1 VNSPA
6 QRSAELRLT
15 LSTILLVLSSYV
27 FIGMMGVS
35 DRENPNPRDA
45 PYNLLARGLLAGHLY
60 LDKEAPSAL
69 VGLADPYDPEANR
82 PFTVNSTFHLHD
94 LSYYRGRLY
103 LYFGASPALL
113 VFIPWHLLTGGWLA
127 QWVAVVAL
135 CAAGLL
141 VNVSILRSV
150 RARVFPASPPWM
162 SAVAVLVLGMAS
174 YAPVLLS
181 RADMWE
187 VPIAFNYAALSVAL
201 RCLWAVFCDAS
212 RAVGYLALASGMLGA
227 AFAARPTV
235 LPAAAVLLIPFLM
248 REVRGRIG
256 AWAAAVLPL
265 GICGMA
271 VAYYNEQRF
280 GSPFEFGQH
289 YQLAGQYVAK
299 LKLFSPGY
307 LPTNLR
313 LFLFQ
318 GVRWDAIFP
327 FAHEPPDTALPPDH
341 GAVEHMSGILRN
353 APVLWAGMAL
363 IVYMMKRRTER
374 SVRLL
379 ALASAWIA
387 LVSLLFIGLFFGAT
401 ARYQFEFAP
410 SLAVLA
416 ALGIMALETAQ
427 DRTFLISARCIWG
440 AALAISCAFPMLYA
454 IDRCVMDHEY
464 NGIGYVGNGDFAA
477 AQREFDVARL
487 LSPGDPF
494 SRLESGVILAAKGKT
509 DEAIAVFS
517 GIVRDR
523 PDYVMA
529 HYDLGHELALQGRLD
544 EAIEHLRIAHR
555 LQPGDARIG
564 AALDAALVARERA
577 AHP

>member
-1 VNSPA
+1 VTSPA
-6 QRSAELRLT
+6 ERSAEVRLT
-15 LSTILLVLSSYV
+15 LATILLVLSSYV
-27 FIGMMGVS
+27 FIGMMCVS

-60 LDKEAPSAL
+60 LDKEAPAGL
-69 VGLADPYDPEANR
+69 VALADPYDPEANR
-82 PFTVNSTFHLHD
+82 PFTVNSAYHLHD

-103 LYFGASPALL
+103 LYFGAAPALL

-141 VNVSILRSV
+141 VNVSTLRSV
-150 RARVFPASPPWM
+150 RERVFAASPAWM
-162 SAVAVLVLGMAS
+162 PAVAVLVIGMAS

-181 RADMWE
+181 RPDMWE
-187 VPIAFNYAALSVAL
+187 VPIAFNYLALSVAL
-201 RCLWAVFCDAS
+201 RCLWAVFCEPS
-212 RAVGYLALASGMLGA
+212 RALGCLALASGMLGA

-235 LPAAAVLLIPFLM
+235 LPAAAILLMPFLI
-248 REVRGRIG
+248 REVRGRFG

-265 GICGMA
+265 GLCGMA
-271 VAYYNEQRF
+271 VAIYNQQRF

-313 LFLFQ
+313 LYLFQ
-318 GVRWDAIFP
+318 GVRWDTVFP

-353 APVLWAGMAL
+353 APVLWAGVAL
-363 IVYMMKRRTER
+363 AAYLVINRPER
-374 SVRLL
+374 SVCLL
-379 ALASAWIA
+379 ALAFAWTA
-387 LVSLLFIGLFFGAT
+387 LVSLLFVGLFFGAT

-410 SLAVLA
+410 ALAFLA

-427 DRTFLISARCIWG
+427 DRTFLVVARCLWG
-440 AALAISCAFPMLYA
+440 PALAISCAFPMLYA

-477 AQREFDVARL
+477 AQREFDAARL

-494 SRLESGVILAAKGKT
+494 LRLESGVILAAKGRT
-509 DEAIAVFS
+509 EEAIAVFA

-529 HYDLGHELALQGRLD
+529 HYDLGHELVLQGRLD
-544 EAIEHLRIAHR
+544 EAIGQFRAARR

-564 AALDAALVARERA
+564 AALDAAMVARERA